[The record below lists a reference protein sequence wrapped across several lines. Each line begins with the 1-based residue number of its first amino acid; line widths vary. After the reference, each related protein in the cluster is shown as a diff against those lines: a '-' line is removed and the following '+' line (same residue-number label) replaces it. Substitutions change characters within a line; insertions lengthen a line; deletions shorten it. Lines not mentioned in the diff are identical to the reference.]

1 MPEKEM
7 KGMGHKHVF
16 PLTVGVALA
25 TLGLL
30 QQFSP
35 TGGNW
40 NLVITGVV
48 TFLVAGLWHDKM
60 CKMG

>member
-1 MPEKEM
+1 MAET
-7 KGMGHKHVF
+7 KGVMYHKHVF
-16 PLTVGVALA
+16 PLTVGVALV

-30 QQFSP
+30 GQFYP
-35 TGGNW
+35 AGGNW
-40 NLVITGVV
+40 NWVITGVV